1 MDHDFKI
8 LIDTSTE
15 RGRDFRRGRAEK
27 SIQDRITRTPV
38 SVKSSDGSIEQL
50 GTSVSFPRKA
60 EIFYENQ
67 PAEYLY
73 KVISGTVRTYKSLS
87 DGRRKIGAFY
97 MPGDFFGLETG
108 CHAFSAEAITDAE
121 VLAIKRD
128 GLVALAAKDNKVAS
142 RLWSLASR
150 ELERVHRQIL
160 LLVMSAEERVAGFLC
175 EMADRFSTEDGIELP
190 MSRQDI
196 ADYLGLTIETVSRTL
211 THLERAAV
219 IALPTSRRVV
229 LHSRSALTQS
239 IRETGSVR
247 TQPIA

>member
-1 MDHDFKI
+1 MNHDFKV
-8 LIDTSTE
+8 LADTSSE
-15 RGRDFRRGRAEK
+15 RGHDFRRGRTENP
-27 SIQDRITRTPV
+27 IPDRITPAHA
-38 SVKSSDGSIEQL
+38 SVKSSNGSIEQL
-50 GTSVSFPRKA
+50 GTFLSFPRKA
-60 EIFYENQ
+60 EIYYENQ
-67 PAEYLY
+67 PADHLY

-211 THLERAAV
+211 THLERASV